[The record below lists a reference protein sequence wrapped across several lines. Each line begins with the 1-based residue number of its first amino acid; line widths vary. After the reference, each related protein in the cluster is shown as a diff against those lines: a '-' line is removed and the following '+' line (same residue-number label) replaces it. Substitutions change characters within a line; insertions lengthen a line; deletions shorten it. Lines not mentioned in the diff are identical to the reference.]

1 MNNLK
6 EALGILLKEQY
17 APYLV
22 SSLYLRLAPE
32 DRTGGK
38 YLRVFMNMVKTQRE
52 SLELRGL
59 ERDVVE
65 LALEER
71 AVVEVIVREDPQKKF
86 DGVGA
91 LLRWKI

>member
-6 EALGILLKEQY
+6 EDLGILLKEQY

-32 DRTGGK
+32 DRTDRK
-38 YLRVFMNMVKTQRE
+38 YLRVFKNMVKVQKE

-71 AVVEVIVREDPQKKF
+71 AVVEVIVREDLQKKF